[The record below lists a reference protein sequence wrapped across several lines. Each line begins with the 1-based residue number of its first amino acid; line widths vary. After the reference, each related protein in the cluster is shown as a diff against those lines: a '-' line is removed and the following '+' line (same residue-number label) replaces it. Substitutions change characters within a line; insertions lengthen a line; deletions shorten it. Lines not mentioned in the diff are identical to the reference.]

1 MILEKATLYFF
12 QSRLQSIEKFG
23 KQPGEVQNTQL
34 MQLIKAARQ
43 TEWGLKYDYASIRS
57 YAGFASRVPVQ
68 DYEDAKVYIQR
79 MMQGEPNILWPEKI
93 TWFAKS
99 SGTTNDKS
107 KYVPVSP
114 ASFNECH
121 YRGGLDTVV
130 TYLDNTPDS
139 KLFDGKGLVLG
150 GSHKPVSFNQYA
162 KTGDLSAIL
171 IENINPIANLV
182 RTPSKK
188 IILMDEWESKLEA
201 ICEKTHKENVT
212 NLSGVPSWFL
222 VLIKKMLEKTGK
234 KSLLEVWPNL
244 EVFFHGGVS
253 FTPYKRQYEELI
265 QSSSM
270 TYMETYNA
278 SEGFFA
284 LQNDFSDP
292 AMLLLLDYGVFYEF
306 IPIEELESDHP
317 RALSIEEVE
326 LNRNYAML
334 ISSSNGLWRY
344 KIGDTIKFTSRYPHK
359 ILVTG
364 RTRNYIN
371 AFGEELMVDNADKA
385 IQTAC
390 EATGAKISEYT
401 AAPVYM
407 SNEMKGRHQWLI
419 EFKEK
424 PQSLELFAQ
433 ILDTALKELNSDYE
447 AKRYKNMTLE
457 MPEIT
462 VARDNLFH
470 DWLKAKGKLGGQH
483 KVPRLNNTR
492 DIIEEIL
499 PLNFSSVK

>member
-12 QSRLQSIEKFG
+12 QSRLQCIKKFG
-23 KQPGEVQNTQL
+23 QQPGEVQNQQL
-34 MQLIKAARQ
+34 MHLIKTACQ

-57 YAGFASRVPVQ
+57 YAGFAERVPVQ
-68 DYEDAKVYIQR
+68 DYDDAKVYIQR
-79 MMQGEPNILWPEKI
+79 MMQGEGNVLWPEKI
-93 TWFAKS
+93 SRFAQS
-99 SGTTNDKS
+99 SGTTGDKS
-107 KYVPVSP
+107 KYIPVSP
-114 ASFNECH
+114 ASLNECH

-130 TYLDNTPDS
+130 TYLDNTPGS
-139 KLFDGKGLVLG
+139 NLFDGKGLILG
-150 GSHKPVSFNQYA
+150 GSHKPAAHNRHV

-188 IILMDEWESKLEA
+188 IILMDEWESKLDA
-201 ICEKTHKENVT
+201 ICKKTHKENVT

-253 FTPYKRQYEELI
+253 FTPYKQQYSELI
-265 QSSSM
+265 PASQM

-284 LQNDFSDP
+284 LQNDFCDP
-292 AMLLLLDYGVFYEF
+292 ALLLMLDYGLFYEF
-306 IPIEELESDHP
+306 IPVEALDSDHP
-317 RALSIEEVE
+317 RAFSIEEVE

-334 ISSSNGLWRY
+334 ISGNNGLWRY
-344 KIGDTIKFTSRYPHK
+344 KLGDTVQFTSKYPYK

-371 AFGEELMVDNADKA
+371 AFGEELMVGNADRA
-385 IQTAC
+385 ILKAC
-390 EATGAKISEYT
+390 ETTGSKVSEYT

-419 EFKEK
+419 EFEK
-424 PQSLELFAQ
+424 APADMELFTRT
-433 ILDTALKELNSDYE
+433 LDLALKELNSDYE
-447 AKRYKNMTLE
+447 AKRYKDMTLE

-462 VARDNLFH
+462 LARNNLFH
-470 DWLKAKGKLGGQH
+470 DWLKEIGKLGGQH

-492 DIIEEIL
+492 DIIDGIL
-499 PLNFSSVK
+499 PFNQ